1 MVDHWWCWP
10 RNKVSLGNSA
20 SSQTCFDQN
29 PPPCQQL
36 QSLADQTISDDS
48 IVISISNLWDYRA
61 WQLWELW
68 WSSEQPCALP
78 RFRELLEI
86 ASADG
91 RYSKSLQIA
100 QCSHWA
106 QPSLLLGK
114 FAFVKFW
121 SGTLVLA
128 RALRSLSGS
137 GFEEEWGG
145 EKGATCQEKREEQKR
160 RWGPERQ
167 LGI

>member
-61 WQLWELW
+61 WQLCELW
-68 WSSEQPCALP
+68 WSREQPCALP

-91 RYSKSLQIA
+91 KSLQIA

-114 FAFVKFW
+114 FALVKFW

-137 GFEEEWGG
+137 GFEEEWGRK
-145 EKGATCQEKREEQKR
+145 KGATCQEKREEQKR